1 MYRSAGFSGTKNAE
15 KGSEQIIRTNVFLC
29 KKPSVRPTNVQHF
42 SLIPAGKKTERRIAY
57 AYMYTPL
64 SPLPPFPP
72 QWGTA
77 DAEINLPSVE
87 NQELTKLMFSL
98 KSLE

>member
-1 MYRSAGFSGTKNAE
+1 MYIYRSVGFSGTKNAE
-15 KGSEQIIRTNVFLC
+15 KESEQIIRTSVFFMR
-29 KKPSVRPTNVQHF
+29 KAVRAADERAALQSNTRWE
-42 SLIPAGKKTERRIAY
+42 KTERRIAY

-64 SPLPPFPP
+64 SPLPLP

-87 NQELTKLMFSL
+87 NQELTKLMLSL